1 MEGLNVS
8 KEKLLDVYRHMYQT
22 RVFERECAVLNK
34 NKEILGSIHGSMGEE
49 ATSCGLAALLREDDV
64 LAPSYRDPGA
74 LFQKGFTVLDLMGM
88 LFAKDC
94 GKTKGRT
101 RVLHVGDFEKNIFP
115 PNPILG
121 ASQVIAN
128 GAALAFKMDKT
139 DRIVLNLLGD
149 GAANEGA
156 VHEAMNFAAA
166 KELPIIFAI
175 ENNRYAWSTP
185 FEKNY
190 KISTFMD
197 RAHAYGMPGYLA
209 DGYDVIDVMQTMQ
222 QAIDH
227 VRGGNGPALVE
238 CRTYRWS
245 GHSGNDKNLYRDRE
259 EIIRWEQNCPIKRFG
274 GYLTAAGICGE
285 AELETIREEVEQ
297 EVRDAIR
304 ISKEAPYPDPAEFFK
319 PDVMLAGME

>member
-1 MEGLNVS
+1 MNALGFS
-8 KEKLLDVYRHMYQT
+8 KEKLLDVYRHMYET
-22 RVFERECAVLNK
+22 RVFERECAVLNAK
-34 NKEILGSIHGSMGEE
+34 KEILGSIHGSMGEE

-64 LAPSYRDPGA
+64 LSPSYRDPGA
-74 LFQKGFTVLDLMGM
+74 LFQKGLTVLDLVGM

-101 RVLHVGDFEKNIFP
+101 RVLHVGDFSKNIFP

-156 VHEAMNFAAA
+156 VHEAMNFAAV
-166 KELPIIFAI
+166 KKLPIIFAI

-190 KISTFMD
+190 RISTFVD

-209 DGYDVIDVMQTMQ
+209 DGYDVIDVMETMEK
-222 QAIDH
+222 AIAY
-227 VRGGNGPALVE
+227 VRAGNGPVLVE

-245 GHSGNDKNLYRDRE
+245 GHSGNDKNRYRSKD
-259 EIIRWEQNCPIKRFG
+259 EIIRWEQNCPIRRFG
-274 GYLTAAGICGE
+274 GYLVEADICAE
-285 AELETIREEVEQ
+285 AELAAIRAEVEQ
-297 EVRDAIR
+297 EVLDAIEFSR
-304 ISKEAPYPDPAEFFK
+304 KAPYPDPAEFFAE
-319 PDVMLAGME
+319 DVMLAE